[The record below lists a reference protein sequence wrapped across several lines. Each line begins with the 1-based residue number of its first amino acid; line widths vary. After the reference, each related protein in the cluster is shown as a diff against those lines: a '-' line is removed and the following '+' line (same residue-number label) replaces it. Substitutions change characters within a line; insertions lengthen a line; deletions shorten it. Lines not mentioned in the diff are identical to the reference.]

1 MKMSGIVKSKLGLA
15 IFFNKGKERCTAF
28 PEQLQIIT
36 HREEGK
42 IIQQVYM
49 QSLLNHQNTG
59 MKR

>member
-15 IFFNKGKERCTAF
+15 IFFNKGKESCTAF

-49 QSLLNHQNTG
+49 
-59 MKR
+59 